1 MSVELGQLKELY
13 EKLKEKWE
21 DLCNNYNLEREK
33 RTFSSP

>member
-21 DLCNNYNLEREK
+21 DLCNWRLYFRIICCK
-33 RTFSSP
+33 YFV